1 MLPEDFLGLAQ
12 YHKPS
17 RVCSENMDAKLECL
31 NRVSFVGFGMIL
43 RQNIPWCKLVVDQRS
58 KLIYVNNKW
67 I

>member
-17 RVCSENMDAKLECL
+17 RVCSKKMDAKLECL

-43 RQNIPWCKLVVDQRS
+43 RQSWLLTNGP
-58 KLIYVNNKW
+58 N
-67 I
+67 